1 MYKKGLSYAHE
12 DMDIGNILD
21 SIVKLKAGLAAV
33 IDDKTE
39 VIDRARKMYF
49 SNATI
54 YEDPHEELHFRHRNK
69 TYEFL
74 NQSK

>member
-1 MYKKGLSYAHE
+1 
-12 DMDIGNILD
+12 MDIGNILD

-33 IDDKTE
+33 IDDKEE

-54 YEDPHEELHFRHRNK
+54 YEDPNEE
-69 TYEFL
+69 E
-74 NQSK
+74 